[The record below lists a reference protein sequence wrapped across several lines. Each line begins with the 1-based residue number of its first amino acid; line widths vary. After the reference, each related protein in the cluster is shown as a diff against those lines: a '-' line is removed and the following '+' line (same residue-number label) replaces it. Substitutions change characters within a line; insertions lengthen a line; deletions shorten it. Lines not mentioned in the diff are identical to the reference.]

1 MTVQNFLFRLFLIGP
16 LFLTGCSSIN
26 IEAYKDKD
34 PELVLEEFFDG
45 DLTAHGVVKDW
56 SGKVIRHF
64 NADIKAY
71 WREGVGVLEEDFVF
85 DDGEKQRR
93 VWTLTPDGSGNYIAE
108 ANDVVG
114 PANALVSGNALFMQY
129 VLRAPYKDGTI
140 DLTIDDKMYLVSPSV
155 IVNESKMKKF
165 GISVGQVLLTIVKK

>member
-1 MTVQNFLFRLFLIGP
+1 M
-16 LFLTGCSSIN
+16 
-26 IEAYKDKD
+26 
-34 PELVLEEFFDG
+34 
-45 DLTAHGVVKDW
+45 
-56 SGKVIRHF
+56 IRHF

-71 WREGVGVLEEDFVF
+71 WQEGVGVLEENFIF

-108 ANDVVG
+108 ANDVVV

-140 DLTIDDKMYLVSPSV
+140 DLTIDDRMYLVSPSV